1 MPKSSAVRLLAAVL
15 LFALSPLSFAQG
27 TGSITVS
34 AAVSGV
40 CRFTSTPDMT
50 FAAID
55 PSGTSAATQT
65 STIKYKCTKG
75 TSGGTFKVGGTSTS
89 PYSGTLTGASASPET
104 MAYSISWSA
113 PAAFTGAGFAAAAA
127 ENSVT
132 LTGSIA
138 ASVYGAVKAD
148 TYSQSVALEI
158 AP

>member
-1 MPKSSAVRLLAAVL
+1 MSKSSARLLAAAL
-15 LFALSPLSFAQG
+15 LVALSPLSFAQG

-50 FAAID
+50 FTAID
-55 PSGTSAATQT
+55 PSGTSAVTQT

-75 TSGGTFKVGGTSTS
+75 TTGGTFQVGGTSTS
-89 PYSGTLTGASASPET
+89 PYSGSLTGIGTSPES
-104 MAYSISWSA
+104 MAYSISWSG
-113 PAAFTGAGFAAAAA
+113 PASFTGEGFAAAAA

-138 ASVYGAVKAD
+138 AAAYGAVKAD
-148 TYSQSVALEI
+148 TYRQVVSLSI

>member
-1 MPKSSAVRLLAAVL
+1 MSKSSAARLLAAVL
-15 LFALSPLSFAQG
+15 LIALSPLSFAQG

-40 CRFTSTPDMT
+40 CRFTATPDMT

-55 PSGTSAATQT
+55 PSGTAAATQT

-75 TSGGTFKVGGTSTS
+75 TTGGTFQVGGTSTS
-89 PYSGTLTGASASPET
+89 PYSGTLTGISASPET
-104 MAYSISWSA
+104 MAYSISWTG
-113 PAAFTGAGFAAAAA
+113 PASFTGEGFGAAAA

-138 ASVYGAVKAD
+138 ATAYSAVKAD
-148 TYSQSVALEI
+148 TYRQVVALTI